1 MFCVTQEEYVLELE
15 RLQKKSTEPASSSS
29 ASPHRP
35 AGGQSTSPSQASSQN
50 SANNRSDD
58 NNGDVSN
65 GATLERELE
74 QATSVV
80 GGAPAIAHRPAA
92 VGNGTV
98 AIGSDEAAVKQQ
110 PMQQINT
117 ADVSEPKVSDTSVT
131 ASGEQ
136 IDDNDEVDNGD
147 FEETTAT
154 IVTPKVSVENK
165 CKFKDQRKR

>member
-1 MFCVTQEEYVLELE
+1 MFCVTQDEYVLELE
-15 RLQKKSTEPASSSS
+15 HLQKKSTEPASSSS

-50 SANNRSDD
+50 SANNRSAD

-80 GGAPAIAHRPAA
+80 GGASAIAHRPAA

-98 AIGSDEAAVKQQ
+98 AIGTEEAAVKQQ
-110 PMQQINT
+110 PMMQINT
-117 ADVSEPKVSDTSVT
+117 ADVPEPKVSDTVT
-131 ASGEQ
+131 TNGEQ
-136 IDDNDEVDNGD
+136 IDDDNDEVDNGD
-147 FEETTAT
+147 FEETTT
-154 IVTPKVSVENK
+154 TTVTTKVRVKSE
-165 CKFKDQRKR
+165 CKINDY